1 MPAFGEPEPQQ
12 AMTRSSWRVAAAVA
26 LGSLSWACGSGTTEP
41 KTPAVRTP
49 TAITLVSGN
58 NQTGTAGAG
67 LAQPISVRVTDAKGP
82 LPDILV
88 SFETVTGGGLPF
100 NATKRTDADGV
111 ASTGWQLGTQASAPN
126 QLRASAAGLEAT
138 VTFTAVG
145 AAGPAAL
152 VSPIAGVGQ
161 LAVVGSTVATP
172 PKVQVGDAF
181 GNAVPGTIVTFTVNA
196 GGGTI
201 TSGTAVADA
210 SGNAEVGSWTLGSA
224 PGMNTLRAMLPNG
237 NFADIT
243 ATGTAAS
250 LQAVGGNNQTANAGT
265 LLSVPPSVRA
275 FNASNEPLAGVTVTF
290 SAVGGIG
297 SVSGSVAITDA
308 TGLAKPTGWI
318 LGLTPGLNE
327 LTAVAAGV
335 PAVPFSATG
344 VQASP
349 ATLMVENAGG
359 LSAFQ
364 GNFLA
369 TRPSVRALDGF
380 GNPVAG
386 VPVVFDIVAGLG
398 TVYGATTITDP
409 LGRAEVQA
417 WRLGQGS
424 TTNTLRATAP
434 NLPSVTVDAIAT
446 APPAQGDYAIDVRYV
461 GLEPS
466 PAQRTAFDA
475 AVNRWQQVIVGD
487 LADEAGPIPPAGSLC
502 AAVDGD
508 VDDVVIFVRLE
519 AIDGP
524 GGILGSAGPCW
535 VRDDNNLTIVGGMR
549 FDVADLGS
557 LEASGQ
563 LQLVILH
570 EMGHVLGIGTLWRL
584 TNLLVGYQ
592 SPDPYF
598 TGASA
603 LTVFPT
609 LFGTGFSYPGNHVPV
624 ENTGGPGTRD
634 GHWRESILR
643 SELMTGFLN
652 SGLNPLSPL
661 SLVSLRDMG
670 YLVNDAIG
678 EFYEILPSFMAAP
691 GGEGRGIAL
700 PPVSTEP
707 VRRLPRR

>member
-1 MPAFGEPEPQQ
+1 
-12 AMTRSSWRVAAAVA
+12 MTRSSWRVVTVAV
-26 LGSLSWACGSGTTEP
+26 LGSVSWACGSGTTEP

-67 LAQPISVRVTDAKGP
+67 LALPVSVRVTDAKGP

-88 SFETVTGGGLPF
+88 SFETVAGGGLPF
-100 NATKRTDADGV
+100 NATRRTDADGV
-111 ASTGWQLGTQASAPN
+111 ASTGWQLGTQAGTPN
-126 QLRASAAGLEAT
+126 QLRASAAGLEAS

-145 AAGPAAL
+145 SAGPAAL
-152 VSPIAGVGQ
+152 VSPVAGVGQ
-161 LAVVGSTVATP
+161 LAVVGSPVALP
-172 PKVQVGDAF
+172 PRVQIGDAF
-181 GNAVPGTIVTFTVNA
+181 GNAVPGTIVTFTVAA

-201 TSGTAVADA
+201 TGETAVADA
-210 SGNAEVGSWTLGSA
+210 SGNAQVGSWTLGGT

-237 NFADIT
+237 NFSDIT

-250 LQAVGGNNQTANAGT
+250 LQVVGGNNQTANAGT
-265 LLSVPPSVRA
+265 LLAVPPSVRA
-275 FNASNEPLAGVTVTF
+275 FDASNAPLAGVTVTF
-290 SAVGGIG
+290 SAVGGVG
-297 SVSGSVAITDA
+297 SVTGSVAITDA
-308 TGLAKPTGWI
+308 TGLAQPTGWI
-318 LGLTPGLNE
+318 LGLTPGPNE

-335 PAVPFSATG
+335 PPVQFTATG

-349 ATLMVENAGG
+349 TALMVENPGS

-364 GNFLA
+364 GNFLSS
-369 TRPSVRALDGF
+369 RPGVRALDGF

-386 VPVVFDIVAGLG
+386 VPVVFDVVAGLG
-398 TVYGATTITDP
+398 TVYGAQAITDP
-409 LGRAEVQA
+409 SGRAEVLA
-417 WRLGQGS
+417 WRLGQGT

-434 NLPSVTVDAIAT
+434 NLPPVTFEAT
-446 APPAQGDYAIDVRYV
+446 GTVPPAQGDYAIDVRYV

-466 PAQRTAFDA
+466 DAQRIAFEA
-475 AVNRWQQVIVGD
+475 AVVRWQQVIVGD
-487 LADEAGPIPPAGSLC
+487 LADEVGPIPAAGSLC

-524 GGILGSAGPCW
+524 GGVLGSAGPCW
-535 VRDDNNLTIVGGMR
+535 VRDGNNLTIVGGMR
-549 FDVADLGS
+549 FDVADLAS

-598 TGASA
+598 IGAGA

-609 LFGTGFSYPGNHVPV
+609 LFGTGFNYPGNHVPV

-634 GHWRESILR
+634 GHWREGILR
-643 SELMTGFLN
+643 NELMTGFIN
-652 SGLNPLSPL
+652 NGLNPLSAL
-661 SLVSLRDMG
+661 SLVSLRDLG

-678 EFYEILPSFMAAP
+678 EFHEILPSFMAAP
-691 GGEGRGIAL
+691 GGGGPALAL
-700 PPVSTEP
+700 PPVSAEP
-707 VRRLPRR
+707 IRRLPPRQ